1 MDETVKK
8 DNINHPS
15 HYESSTSLE
24 CIEAMEIA
32 FGRQAVI
39 DFCKCNAF
47 KYIWRY
53 KHKNGKEDLE
63 KALWYCDKTIIL
75 QDCEDEQIA
84 KIIDIIISAKEK
96 IKQLEDDD
104 GIS

>member
-1 MDETVKK
+1 MDEAVKANIK
-8 DNINHPS
+8 VDNVNHPK
-15 HYESSTSLE
+15 HYEESTSLE

-47 KYIWRY
+47 KYVWRY
-53 KHKNGKEDLE
+53 KHKNGLEDLN
-63 KALWYCDKTIIL
+63 KALWYCERVIDL

-84 KIIDIIISAKEK
+84 KIIDIAVYAKEK
-96 IKQLEDDD
+96 LTGGK
-104 GIS
+104 